1 MERRRNNIPGREN
14 KKYEET
20 DFRGRTSNYV
30 TWYRRVKETKV
41 QEGARDAD
49 GEQIILLQQ
58 TKGVMSPD
66 FYFQNTTLD
75 FW

>member
-30 TWYRRVKETKV
+30 T
-41 QEGARDAD
+41 
-49 GEQIILLQQ
+49 
-58 TKGVMSPD
+58 
-66 FYFQNTTLD
+66 
-75 FW
+75 

>member
-1 MERRRNNIPGREN
+1 M
-14 KKYEET
+14 
-20 DFRGRTSNYV
+20 
-30 TWYRRVKETKV
+30 

>member
-1 MERRRNNIPGREN
+1 MRKQISGGEQVIMSHDTEGWRRQKCRKGLEM
-14 KKYEET
+14 
-20 DFRGRTSNYV
+20 
-30 TWYRRVKETKV
+30 
-41 QEGARDAD
+41 QM
-49 GEQIILLQQ
+49 GEQILLLQQ